1 MSDLN
6 IWWHNKKI
14 NPYTKRRIKKNGKVY
29 KKLLKECLVEKHII
43 DNYYN
48 FRNVY
53 MDPLLHLKLPLQN
66 NKPLFEY
73 KYCWEPLT
81 GEVLDID
88 PRGSLYFDP
97 DSLVHY
103 FYTNRLRYLWNEGD
117 INFSGNYG
125 DALGNGPDF
134 YIPGRGYSLHY
145 YLFRLPI
152 NDAFCDTLSKQQT
165 TIGPILNFD
174 DIFNLYQL
182 SCSYGDNYKNLYGI
196 DRPNILD
203 IYTLYHEAIKK
214 NIIDKKLQDDL
225 LLSREDI
232 ENNKFISNK
241 LAVDKLKIL

>member
-1 MSDLN
+1 M
-6 IWWHNKKI
+6 KI
-14 NPYTKRRIKKNGKVY
+14 NVIPYD
-29 KKLLKECLVEKHII
+29 II
-43 DNYYN
+43 DNILSFMDTYNNYIFVVSNKEYYQN
-48 FRNVY
+48 Y
-53 MDPLLHLKLPLQN
+53 YQIIKQDIIKSKKILLKIPRDIAKIFGDYKEMLKYPILKWKNCFLDD
-66 NKPLFEY
+66 Y
-73 KYCWEPLT
+73 KN
-81 GEVLDID
+81 I
-88 PRGSLYFDP
+88 
-97 DSLVHY
+97 
-103 FYTNRLRYLWNEGD
+103 TNRLRYLWNEGD

-203 IYTLYHEAIKK
+203 VYILYHEAIKK

-241 LAVDKLKIL
+241 LAVDKLKII

>member
-1 MSDLN
+1 M
-6 IWWHNKKI
+6 
-14 NPYTKRRIKKNGKVY
+14 
-29 KKLLKECLVEKHII
+29 
-43 DNYYN
+43 
-48 FRNVY
+48 
-53 MDPLLHLKLPLQN
+53 
-66 NKPLFEY
+66 
-73 KYCWEPLT
+73 
-81 GEVLDID
+81 
-88 PRGSLYFDP
+88 YFDP

>member
-14 NPYTKRRIKKNGKVY
+14 NPYTNRKIKKNGKVY
-29 KKLLKECLVEKHII
+29 TNLLKECLIDRHII

-48 FRNVY
+48 FRNVHI
-53 MDPLLHLKLPLQN
+53 DPLIHMKLPIVD

-81 GEVLDID
+81 GEVIDID

-97 DSLVHY
+97 DSLIHY

-117 INFSGNYG
+117 VHFSGNYG
-125 DALGNGPDF
+125 DALGNGPEF

-152 NDAFCDTLSKQQT
+152 NDAFCDKLSNQQT
-165 TIGPILNFD
+165 TIGPNLDFNDILN
-174 DIFNLYQL
+174 IYQL
-182 SCSYGDNYKNLYGI
+182 SCSYGNNYKNLYGI

-203 IYTLYHEAIKK
+203 IYELYHEAIKK
-214 NIIDKKLQDDL
+214 NIIDKQLQDDL
-225 LLSREDI
+225 LLSREEV
-232 ENNKFISNK
+232 ENNKFIYNK
-241 LAVDKLKIL
+241 VAVDKLKNI